1 MKRKFLSAA
10 IAFALVLSFVPTV
23 FPSFAADAETGQIIV
38 TEYGDLWEA
47 DISVQVGKTVK
58 WYVNVP
64 EGTTPKGCRATIKIP
79 GLGWGTD
86 SHNKE
91 EGHLT
96 LTEGNN
102 FVYEFTP
109 DKTGD
114 ILFTCWMGSGCHSNY
129 IHVTEGA
136 DGEAPADDSASE
148 EAPADDNAGEAAPDD
163 DSAIAA
169 APADD
174 NAGSNDIE
182 ASPHTGDNSG
192 IIFPVLSA
200 FISAAGLFA
209 VLTYGRKKY
218 AK

>member
-129 IHVTEGA
+129 IHVTE
-136 DGEAPADDSASE
+136 DASE
-148 EAPADDNAGEAAPDD
+148 IALAADREN
-163 DSAIAA
+163 SI
-169 APADD
+169 
-174 NAGSNDIE
+174 DIE
-182 ASPHTGDNSG
+182 SKPQTGDGST
-192 IIFPVLSA
+192 VLLILLQSVSLIGA
-200 FISAAGLFA
+200 FA
-209 VLTYGRKKY
+209 VLIFGRRKRTK
-218 AK
+218 